1 MTVLTG
7 NLSKVLG
14 GAIIFFLIAGCA
26 QKVENTA
33 EWPSFHG
40 SDRTNKSSETGLLQ
54 EWPDG
59 GPGLEWKVKGLEE
72 GFSTIIVADG
82 HIYASGLE
90 SGQTTVF
97 CFDPDGKLVWKK
109 ANGQAWST
117 TLSWAASYTGSRS
130 TPTFSDGI
138 IYHLGEG
145 GRLAA
150 FDSETGDEI
159 WFIDLPEEFDAEMTE
174 YGYAESVLIEGAHLY
189 VRPAGKKGFQ
199 VCLDKN
205 DGSLIWANT
214 DISGS
219 EGYSSAVV
227 MDFGGFHQ
235 IVASSSNCYYGVD
248 TGTGKLLWKT
258 DFENTRG
265 LNLTDAIVFNEYV
278 FITSG
283 YGKGSRLVRLEI
295 ADGQITP
302 VIVWESEIM
311 DNHHGGV
318 ILQEGY
324 LYGSG
329 SNSRGWFCIEFLTG
343 KQIWNVNGKGS
354 LTYADGMLYLLD
366 ERSGNMKLVRATPE
380 KFDLKGEFNV
390 PSGGEGMYWAHPV
403 VCGGRLY
410 IRHADVLYAY
420 DISSKGS

>member
-1 MTVLTG
+1 M
-7 NLSKVLG
+7 NISSKSYIQTLVTALV
-14 GAIIFFLIAGCA
+14 AIFISGCS
-26 QKVENTA
+26 TA
-33 EWPSFHG
+33 PESTEEWPSFHG
-40 SDRTNKSSETGLLQ
+40 SDRTNKSFETGLLN
-54 EWPDG
+54 EWPEG
-59 GPGLEWKVKGLEE
+59 GPDLEWKVTGLEE
-72 GFSTIIVADG
+72 GYSTIIIADG

-97 CFDPDGKLVWKK
+97 CFDLDGKLAWKS
-109 ANGQAWST
+109 ANGKAWST
-117 TLSWAASYTGSRS
+117 TLSWAASYTGARS
-130 TPTFSDGI
+130 TPTFSEGI

-150 FDSETGDEI
+150 FDAETGSEI
-159 WFIDLPEEFDAEMTE
+159 WFKNLPEEYDAEMTE
-174 YGYAESVLIEGAHLY
+174 YGYAESVLIEGDNLY

-214 DISGS
+214 DIPGS
-219 EGYSSAVV
+219 EGYSSAVL

-248 TGTGKLLWKT
+248 TETGKLLWKT
-258 DFENTRG
+258 DFENSRG
-265 LNLTDAIVFNEYV
+265 LNITDAIVYNEYV
-278 FITSG
+278 FFTSG
-283 YGKGSRLVRLEI
+283 YGKGSKLIRLNVSDGEI
-295 ADGQITP
+295 IPAL
-302 VIVWESEIM
+302 VWESEIM

-318 ILQEGY
+318 ILHDGY

-343 KQIWNVNGKGS
+343 KQIWNEDGKGS
-354 LTYADGMLYLLD
+354 ITFADGLLYFLD

-380 KFDLKGEFNV
+380 KFDLKGEFDI
-390 PSGGEGMYWAHPV
+390 PRGGEGMYWAHPV

-410 IRHADVLYAY
+410 VRHADVLYAY
-420 DISSKGS
+420 DISI